1 MNNEDL
7 TKNEEFQKACKIDY
21 YEKDLNKYVDLPLS
35 GEEAIK
41 NPKEDRKKIKENYE
55 QIGNMFNAEYIDK
68 YMNQMNDLMK
78 DVNKQNG
85 AK

>member
-7 TKNEEFQKACKIDY
+7 TKNEEFQKACKIGY

-41 NPKEDRKKIKENYE
+41 NPKEYRKKIKENYQ
-55 QIGNMFNAEYIDK
+55 QIGNAFNDEYITK
-68 YMNQMNDLMK
+68 YMDQMNELMK
-78 DVNKQNG
+78 DVKDFNG
-85 AK
+85 KK

>member
-41 NPKEDRKKIKENYE
+41 NPKEYRKKIKETYKN
-55 QIGNMFNAEYIDK
+55 NADLFNKEYINK
-68 YMNQMNDLMK
+68 YMDQMNTLMK
-78 DVNKQNG
+78 DLKDFNG
-85 AK
+85 K